1 MEEVEAAVGENHT
14 PTCFACLKYPGRN
27 RVGRLVDHAGTSLSA
42 AKVLPVLLPALAL
55 LALPVFL
62 ILSPIWVAPSRSTE
76 DPEEYRNRYDS
87 DDDEDEQRDY
97 RDAQD
102 ETSPYA
108 YEGCRVEPDSSILL
122 KGGVASGYGLLP
134 NLRLVARST

>member
-1 MEEVEAAVGENHT
+1 M
-14 PTCFACLKYPGRN
+14 
-27 RVGRLVDHAGTSLSA
+27 
-42 AKVLPVLLPALAL
+42 LLPALAL

-102 ETSPYA
+102 ETSPYV

-122 KGGVASGYGLLP
+122 KGGVASGYGFLP
-134 NLRLVARST
+134 NLRLEARST